1 LPAIMPGQI
10 GEEETIMKTNIITAG
25 LFALALTPAVALAHP
40 AGGAD
45 EGEAIA
51 IDACTTF
58 NEYGPTELIA
68 VVEDGMGDYLVW
80 LEDADEDL
88 WACNANADGDIYA
101 NVIVADDLLEGEGPA
116 MVHLVNGAATRHPAK
131 QAERLCLAVAEGEA
145 ELVATVED
153 GLGDYLVWLAVDEE
167 TFIMCNAS
175 SDGLLYAFE
184 EVSMPINEAP
194 ELDPATA
201 DIEETPVRPVITAP
215 SRPNQFG

>member
-1 LPAIMPGQI
+1 
-10 GEEETIMKTNIITAG
+10 MKTSIITTA
-25 LFALALTPAVALAHP
+25 LFALALTPAAAFAHP

-51 IDACTTF
+51 IDACAAF
-58 NEYGPTELIA
+58 NEYGPTELVA

-116 MVHLVNGAATRHPAK
+116 LVHMVSGAPTRHPEK
-131 QAERLCLAVAEGEA
+131 QAERLCMAVAEGEA

-153 GLGDYLVWLAVDEE
+153 GLGDYVVWLAVDEE

-175 SDGLLYAFE
+175 SDGVLYAFE
-184 EVSMPINEAP
+184 EVSMSINATP
-194 ELDPATA
+194 ESEPAIA
-201 DIEETPVRPVITAP
+201 DDDAVGTPGRPVITQP
-215 SRPNQFG
+215 SRPSQFG